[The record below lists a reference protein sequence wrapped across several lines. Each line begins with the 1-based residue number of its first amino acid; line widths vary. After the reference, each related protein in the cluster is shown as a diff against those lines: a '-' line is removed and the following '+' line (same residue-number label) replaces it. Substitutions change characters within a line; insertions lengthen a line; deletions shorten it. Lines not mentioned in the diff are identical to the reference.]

1 MEGFVLMELARQLTW
16 ADEEIRLH
24 HYRTKDGVEVDAV
37 LETNDGRIAG
47 IEVKA
52 SATVTG
58 ADFKGLRH
66 LQSQAGE
73 MFTAGVVLY
82 VGDASLSFGPR
93 LTALPISALWRL

>member
-1 MEGFVLMELARQLTW
+1 MEIARQLTW
-16 ADEEIRLH
+16 AEEEIRLH

-47 IEVKA
+47 VEVKA

-93 LTALPISALWRL
+93 LKALPISALWWL